1 MYCTLDRDT
10 ELSFLLIEEAPY
22 DSETPSVHPRVQ
34 TPGPSGGRIG
44 KSIGQLAREHQV
56 HPTLIHRWR
65 QQLRHQGDQAFPG
78 NGRAVSDEARIAALE
93 RKVGQLTMENDLL
106 KKVLSRLEEIP
117 RSARGN
123 GGSS

>member
-1 MYCTLDRDT
+1 MTLKRRQFT
-10 ELSFLLIEEAPY
+10 REFKLWVFQEAE
-22 DSETPSVHPRVQ
+22 S
-34 TPGPSGGRIG
+34 G

-78 NGRAVSDEARIAALE
+78 NGRAVSDEARILGPGTQGRSTDHGE
-93 RKVGQLTMENDLL
+93 RSV

-123 GGSS
+123 EDSS

>member
-1 MYCTLDRDT
+1 MTLKRRQFT
-10 ELSFLLIEEAPY
+10 REFKLQVLQEAE
-22 DSETPSVHPRVQ
+22 S
-34 TPGPSGGRIG
+34 G

-93 RKVGQLTMENDLL
+93 TQGRSTDHGERSV
-106 KKVLSRLEEIP
+106 KKS
-117 RSARGN
+117 GN
-123 GGSS
+123 YIL

>member
-1 MYCTLDRDT
+1 MTLKRRQFT
-10 ELSFLLIEEAPY
+10 REFKLQVLQEA
-22 DSETPSVHPRVQ
+22 DS
-34 TPGPSGGRIG
+34 G
-44 KSIGQLAREHQV
+44 KSISQLAREHQV

-65 QQLRHQGDQAFPG
+65 QQLRHQGDRAFPG
-78 NGRAVSDEARIAALE
+78 NGRAVSDEGQDRSPGTQGRSTDHGE
-93 RKVGQLTMENDLL
+93 RSV

>member
-1 MYCTLDRDT
+1 MTLKRRQFT
-10 ELSFLLIEEAPY
+10 REFKLQVLQEAE
-22 DSETPSVHPRVQ
+22 S
-34 TPGPSGGRIG
+34 G

-123 GGSS
+123 GDSS